1 MFLQRS
7 TMEFSPC
14 CIFGVKYFFMLI
26 GELSKRTGLSRDTI
40 RFYEKQGL
48 IKVGRRERRVNNYK
62 EYSNTVLK
70 RLLLINKIK
79 SYGFTLNESAEI
91 ISLLEA
97 NLGNCDQI
105 SKAADKKISVVDKK
119 IDELVS
125 LKTLLKTT
133 ISNCKKGCCSPS
145 YDDNCP
151 LFVLD

>member
-1 MFLQRS
+1 MVYLCLQ
-7 TMEFSPC
+7 
-14 CIFGVKYFFMLI
+14 IFFMLI

-48 IKVGRRERRVNNYK
+48 IKVGRRERRINNYK
-62 EYSNTVLK
+62 EYSDTVLK

-97 NLGNCDQI
+97 NLGTCDQI
-105 SKAADKKISVVDKK
+105 SKAADKKILVIDKK
-119 IDELVS
+119 IEELLS

-133 ISNCKKGCCSPS
+133 VSNCKKGCRSPG

-151 LFVLD
+151 LFLID